1 MELGLKGKYALIT
14 GGSHGIG
21 RSIAIELAKEGVN
34 IAICSRTQSKLDET
48 ISILKQY
55 NVDSISVNV
64 DVLEA
69 DAVDKVMNVINKRW
83 GKLDILVNN
92 VGGGGRWGKEEP
104 LDTKPEV
111 WGEVYQKN
119 AGVAAQFTMKSLPY
133 MLENK
138 WGRVITITSTYG
150 LQGGGRPW
158 FNMAKAAQTA
168 LMKNLA
174 IKKPY
179 VRSGI
184 TFNSVAPGAIF
195 IPDTG
200 WEDKQKNDP
209 EGFAKLLDENWP
221 MGRMGTPEEVA
232 NVVVFLCSIKSSLV
246 NGASILVDGGETP
259 IF

>member
-64 DVLEA
+64 DVLEV

-119 AGVAAQFTMKSLPY
+119 AGVASQFTMKSLPY
-133 MLENK
+133 MLKTK
-138 WGRVITITSTYG
+138 WGRVITITSIYG

-158 FNMAKAAQTA
+158 FNMAKAAETA

-184 TFNSVAPGAIF
+184 TFNSVAPGGIY

-200 WEDKQKNDP
+200 WGDEQKKDP

-232 NVVVFLCSIKSSLV
+232 NVVVFLCSPKSSLV

>member
-64 DVLEA
+64 DVLEV

-83 GKLDILVNN
+83 RKLDILVNN

-119 AGVAAQFTMKSLPY
+119 AGVAVQFTMKSLPY
-133 MLENK
+133 MLQNK

-184 TFNSVAPGAIF
+184 TFNSVAPGSIS
-195 IPDTG
+195 IPETG
-200 WEDKQKNDP
+200 WEIEQKKDS
-209 EGFAKLLDENWP
+209 EAFAKLLDENWP
-221 MGRMGTPEEVA
+221 MGRLGTPEEVA
-232 NVVVFLCSIKSSLV
+232 NVVVFLCSPKSSLV
-246 NGASILVDGGETP
+246 NGASILVDGGECPT
-259 IF
+259 F

>member
-64 DVLEA
+64 DVLEV

-111 WGEVYQKN
+111 WGEVYKKN
-119 AGVAAQFTMKSLPY
+119 ATVAVQFTMKSLPY
-133 MLENK
+133 MLQNK

-174 IKKPY
+174 MKKPY

-184 TFNSVAPGAIF
+184 TFNNVAPGGIF
-195 IPDTG
+195 IPGTG
-200 WEDKQKNDP
+200 WEQQEKNDP
-209 EGFAKLLDENWP
+209 EAFADFLDKNWP
-221 MGRMGTPEEVA
+221 MGRLGLPEEVA
-232 NVVVFLCSIKSSLV
+232 NVVAFISSPKASLV
-246 NGASILVDGGETP
+246 NGASILVDGGECP
-259 IF
+259 VF

>member
-119 AGVAAQFTMKSLPY
+119 AGVATQFTMKSLPY

-168 LMKNLA
+168 LIKNLA

-232 NVVVFLCSIKSSLV
+232 NVVVFLCSLKSSLV

>member
-55 NVDSISVNV
+55 NVVSISVNV

-119 AGVAAQFTMKSLPY
+119 AGVAAQFTMKSLPFRFCKEIVTTCKMAFRKIWTSFLLMY
-133 MLENK
+133 KIAEN
-138 WGRVITITSTYG
+138 GRTSP
-150 LQGGGRPW
+150 LP
-158 FNMAKAAQTA
+158 
-168 LMKNLA
+168 
-174 IKKPY
+174 
-179 VRSGI
+179 S
-184 TFNSVAPGAIF
+184 
-195 IPDTG
+195 
-200 WEDKQKNDP
+200 
-209 EGFAKLLDENWP
+209 
-221 MGRMGTPEEVA
+221 
-232 NVVVFLCSIKSSLV
+232 
-246 NGASILVDGGETP
+246 
-259 IF
+259 

>member
-1 MELGLKGKYALIT
+1 
-14 GGSHGIG
+14 
-21 RSIAIELAKEGVN
+21 
-34 IAICSRTQSKLDET
+34 
-48 ISILKQY
+48 
-55 NVDSISVNV
+55 
-64 DVLEA
+64 
-69 DAVDKVMNVINKRW
+69 
-83 GKLDILVNN
+83 
-92 VGGGGRWGKEEP
+92 
-104 LDTKPEV
+104 
-111 WGEVYQKN
+111 
-119 AGVAAQFTMKSLPY
+119 
-133 MLENK
+133 
-138 WGRVITITSTYG
+138 
-150 LQGGGRPW
+150 
-158 FNMAKAAQTA
+158 MAKAAQTA

-232 NVVVFLCSIKSSLV
+232 NVVVFLCSLKSSLV

>member
-119 AGVAAQFTMKSLPY
+119 AGVATQFTMKSLPY

>member
-1 MELGLKGKYALIT
+1 MEMELDGKYALIT

-34 IAICSRTQSKLDET
+34 IAICSRTQARLDET
-48 ISILKQY
+48 ISILRQY
-55 NVDSISVNV
+55 NVDSISVKF
-64 DVLEA
+64 DALEV

-83 GKLDILVNN
+83 RKLDILVNN
-92 VGGGGRWGKEEP
+92 VGGGGRWGNEEP
-104 LDTKPEV
+104 LDTNPEV

-133 MLENK
+133 MLKTK
-138 WGRVITITSTYG
+138 WGRVITITSIYG

-184 TFNSVAPGAIF
+184 TFNSVAPGGIF

-232 NVVVFLCSIKSSLV
+232 NVVVFLCSPKSSLV
-246 NGASILVDGGETP
+246 NGASILVDGGECPT
-259 IF
+259 F

>member
-64 DVLEA
+64 DVLEV

-83 GKLDILVNN
+83 GKIDILVNN

-111 WGEVYQKN
+111 WGEVYNKN
-119 AGVAAQFTMKSLPY
+119 AAAAVQFTMKSLPY
-133 MLENK
+133 MLQNK

-174 IKKPY
+174 IKKHY

-184 TFNSVAPGAIF
+184 TFNSVAPGGIF

-200 WEDKQKNDP
+200 WEDEQKNDP
-209 EGFAKLLDENWP
+209 EGFAKLMDENWP
-221 MGRMGTPEEVA
+221 MGRIGTPEEVA
-232 NVVVFLCSIKSSLV
+232 NVVVFLCSPKSSLV
-246 NGASILVDGGETP
+246 NGASILVDGGECPT
-259 IF
+259 F

>member
-55 NVDSISVNV
+55 NVVSISVNV

-119 AGVAAQFTMKSLPY
+119 AGVATQFTMKSLPY

-232 NVVVFLCSIKSSLV
+232 NVVVFLCSPKSSLV
-246 NGASILVDGGETP
+246 NGASILVDGGECP
-259 IF
+259 VF

>member
-111 WGEVYQKN
+111 WTEVYQKN

-133 MLENK
+133 MLKNK

-158 FNMAKAAQTA
+158 FNMAKAAETA

-174 IKKPY
+174 IKKTY
-179 VRSGI
+179 ARSGI
-184 TFNSVAPGAIF
+184 TFNSIAPGGIK
-195 IPDTG
+195 IPGTG
-200 WEDKQKNDP
+200 WEDQEKNDP
-209 EGFAKLLDENWP
+209 EAFARFLDENWP
-221 MGRMGTPEEVA
+221 MGRMGLPEEVA
-232 NVVVFLCSIKSSLV
+232 NVVVFISSPKSSLV
-246 NGASILVDGGETP
+246 NGASILVDGGECP
-259 IF
+259 VF

>member
-64 DVLEA
+64 DVLEV

-83 GKLDILVNN
+83 RKLDILVNN

-111 WGEVYQKN
+111 WGEVYKKN
-119 AGVAAQFTMKSLPY
+119 AGVAVQFTMKSLPY

-184 TFNSVAPGAIF
+184 TFNSVAPGGIF

-200 WEDKQKNDP
+200 WGDEQKKDP

-232 NVVVFLCSIKSSLV
+232 NVVVFLCSPKSSLV
-246 NGASILVDGGETP
+246 NGASILVDGGECPT
-259 IF
+259 F

>member
-64 DVLEA
+64 DVLEV

-104 LDTKPEV
+104 LDTELEV

-119 AGVAAQFTMKSLPY
+119 AGVASQFTMKSLPY
-133 MLENK
+133 MLKTK
-138 WGRVITITSTYG
+138 WGRVITITSIYG

-158 FNMAKAAQTA
+158 FNMAKAAETA

-184 TFNSVAPGAIF
+184 TFNSVAPGGIY

-200 WEDKQKNDP
+200 WGDEQKKDP

-232 NVVVFLCSIKSSLV
+232 NVVVFLCSPKSSLV
-246 NGASILVDGGETP
+246 NGASILVDGGECP
-259 IF
+259 VF

>member
-48 ISILKQY
+48 ISILKEN

-64 DVLEA
+64 DVLEF

-119 AGVAAQFTMKSLPY
+119 AGVASQFTMKSLPY
-133 MLENK
+133 MMKTK
-138 WGRVITITSTYG
+138 WGRVITITSIYG

-158 FNMAKAAQTA
+158 FNMAKAAETA

-184 TFNSVAPGAIF
+184 TFNSVAPGGIY

-200 WEDKQKNDP
+200 WGDEQKKDP

-232 NVVVFLCSIKSSLV
+232 NVVVFLCSPKSSLV
-246 NGASILVDGGETP
+246 NGASILVDGGECP
-259 IF
+259 VF

>member
-21 RSIAIELAKEGVN
+21 RSIAIGLAKEGVN
-34 IAICSRTQSKLDET
+34 IAICSRTQSRLDKT

-55 NVDSISVNV
+55 NIDAIAVKA
-64 DVLEA
+64 DVLEEN
-69 DAVDKVMNVINKRW
+69 AVEKVMNVINKRW

-92 VGGGGRWGKEEP
+92 VGGGGRWGEEEP

-138 WGRVITITSTYG
+138 WGRVITTTSTYG

-184 TFNSVAPGAIF
+184 TFNSVAPGGIF

-200 WEDKQKNDP
+200 WEDLQKKDP
-209 EGFAKLLDENWP
+209 EGFTKLLDENWP

-232 NVVVFLCSIKSSLV
+232 NVVVFLSSPKSSLV
-246 NGASILVDGGETP
+246 NGASILVDGGECP
-259 IF
+259 VF

>member
-34 IAICSRTQSKLDET
+34 IAICSRTQSRLDET

-55 NVDSISVNV
+55 NIDAIAVKA
-64 DVLEA
+64 DVLEEN
-69 DAVDKVMNVINKRW
+69 AVEKVMNVIKERW
-83 GKLDILVNN
+83 GRLDILVNN

-104 LDTKPEV
+104 LDTNPEV

-119 AGVAAQFTMKSLPY
+119 AGVATELTMKCLPY
-133 MLENK
+133 MLKNK
-138 WGRVITITSTYG
+138 WGRVITINSIYG
-150 LQGGGRPW
+150 MQGGSRPW
-158 FNMAKAAQTA
+158 FGMAKAAGIA

-174 IKKPY
+174 MNKSY

-184 TFNSVAPGAIF
+184 TFNTIAPGGIY
-195 IPDTG
+195 IPGTG
-200 WEDKQKNDP
+200 WEDQQKNDP
-209 EGFAKLLDENWP
+209 EAYAHFLDENWP

-232 NVVVFLCSIKSSLV
+232 NVVVFLSSPKSSLV
-246 NGASILVDGGETP
+246 NGASILVDGGECP
-259 IF
+259 VF

>member
-34 IAICSRTQSKLDET
+34 IAICSRTQSRLDET

-64 DVLEA
+64 DVLEV
-69 DAVDKVMNVINKRW
+69 DAVDKVMDVINKRW

-119 AGVAAQFTMKSLPY
+119 AGVAVQFTMKSLPY
-133 MLENK
+133 MLQNK

-195 IPDTG
+195 IPGTG
-200 WEDKQKNDP
+200 WEQHEKNDP
-209 EGFAKLLDENWP
+209 EAFADFLDKNWP
-221 MGRMGTPEEVA
+221 MGRLGLPEEVA
-232 NVVVFLCSIKSSLV
+232 NVVAFISSPKASLV
-246 NGASILVDGGETP
+246 NGASILVDGGESP